1 MNSRYYPGM
10 RVEQVRETERRPIY
24 DLITEKYAG
33 ILLRWAVK
41 KTGNRQDGE
50 DLAQE
55 VLLQVFVFLSKGNEI
70 RKTDNFIWKVAHHC
84 WCNYLRKL
92 KRVNEIMPLDETMP
106 SNSNVIDK
114 LAEDDFQRSEISRMR
129 RKIADLSRNQRE
141 AMILYYLE
149 GLSVRKVAEK
159 LEITESTVKKHL
171 FEARNRLKRELDEM
185 KTEASYVYRPGRLI
199 LGISGLPADE
209 PDTVKVND
217 NLIRQNLLLLCS
229 KTPKKIDELAELT
242 GIPRP
247 YLESE
252 LDWLTQREFLEL
264 TARKYSTIIPVIG
277 KKHKQEIGELYTT
290 GEGKELIEKV
300 ITGLQGKESEIRS
313 IGFYGADF
321 NTGRLLWPVMMLFL
335 SYFSRNSKT
344 VLRYKKPDEMEIRP
358 DGGRYYV
365 IGNDLS
371 DDQDVDPGGYTR
383 QEEWKDFYGIVSD
396 SCATEGES
404 DSYYWLGLY
413 NFTASEYHPDIINGD
428 LYTRKT
434 WHRIYSSLLEQSF
447 SIDKLSDDEKDMLSL
462 AVQKGFV
469 LRGDGKYNPQ
479 FLIITVQQL
488 KRLQDEVF
496 KPLLDEVTPEID
508 KLAGII
514 SGMHISSFPAIKKI
528 YVDYLTYLDLWNFG
542 IYAFIKAASDG
553 LLYMPKTPEEGAPL
567 TLVLVQ

>member
-1 MNSRYYPGM
+1 M
-10 RVEQVRETERRPIY
+10 RVEQVRETERHQIY
-24 DLITEKYAG
+24 DSITEKYAG

-55 VLLQVFVFLSKGNEI
+55 IMLQVFVYLSKGNEI
-70 RKTDNFIWKVAHHC
+70 RKMDNFIWKVAHHC

-106 SNSNVIDK
+106 SDINVIDK
-114 LAEDDFQRSEISRMR
+114 LAENDFLQSEISRMR
-129 RKIADLSRNQRE
+129 RRIADLSKTQRE

-149 GLSVRKVAEK
+149 GLSVRKVAERLK
-159 LEITESTVKKHL
+159 ISESAAKKHL

-185 KTEASYVYRPGRLI
+185 KTETSYVYRPGRLK

-217 NLIRQNLLLLCS
+217 SLIRQNLLLLCA
-229 KTPKKIDELAELT
+229 TIPKKIDELAELT
-242 GIPRP
+242 GIPGP

-252 LDWLTQREFLEL
+252 LDWLTQREFLDL
-264 TARKYSTIIPVIG
+264 KARKYVTIIPIIG

-290 GEGKELIEKV
+290 GAGKELIEKV
-300 ITGLQGKESEIRS
+300 ITGLQEKESEIRDV
-313 IGFYGADF
+313 GFYGADLG
-321 NTGRLLWPVMMLFL
+321 TDRLLWPVMMLFL
-335 SYFSRNSKT
+335 SYFSKNSKT
-344 VLRYKKPDEMEIRP
+344 VLGYKRPDDMEIRP

-371 DDQDVDPGGYTR
+371 GDQEIDPDGYSKP
-383 QEEWKDFYGIVSD
+383 EEWRDFYGIVSD

-413 NFTASEYHPDIINGD
+413 NFTASEYHPDIVNGD
-428 LYTRKT
+428 LYTRRA
-434 WHRIYSSLLEQSF
+434 WHRLYYGLLEPGF
-447 SIDKLSDDEKDMLSL
+447 GVEKLTGDEKEMLSH

-469 LRGDGKYNPQ
+469 SKEGERYKPQ
-479 FLIITVQQL
+479 FLIFTGKQL

-496 KPLLDEVTPEID
+496 GSLLGEVTPDIE

-514 SGMHISSFPAIKKI
+514 SDMHAGNFPSIKKN
-528 YVDYLTYLDLWNFG
+528 YVYYLTYLDLWNFG
-542 IYAFIKAASDG
+542 IYAYIKAASGG
-553 LLYMPKTPEEGAPL
+553 LLYLPKKPEEGSPL
-567 TLVLVQ
+567 TLVLVK